1 MMQSVDIQKLK
12 EIEAALLKMEDNLDD
27 ESQQLDNILHLFSFF
42 FECITENRNVAFA
55 SLFSRM
61 VYASVHFKYHRE
73 LTGLNHYF
81 RRLSEK
87 RQEHNFSNEE
97 LTVLGKTLLWHNLKH
112 FYKLDI
118 PKSYSGL
125 PKLEHNKKRN
135 TQYKR
140 VVRAYI
146 IEISEHRDHGLQLKF
161 IEEFE
166 EQHEQEAYIVDDQ
179 FSRQLLKAQQFLDLP
194 FSASLIDLRMKESFW
209 VAAGVVLEPDFL
221 VGVTSI
227 SECFQG
233 NNAHAINALAS
244 KLIPVEANHHLLI
257 GNIVNFIFDELI
269 HKPEKTYEELVKQVF
284 TTAAASFALMHDE
297 DLRSFLEKLKQHYT
311 QLARIVANELPQ
323 TAMAPDRSFLEP
335 SFYSCEYGL
344 QGRLDLY
351 HYNEDEKQS
360 DIVELKSGKLFRP
373 NSYGLN
379 ENHFIQTLLYDLLL
393 ESVHEGR
400 VRSNNYIL
408 YSYLDEGN
416 LKYAPRVRD
425 RQMSAL
431 YLRNDIILSEKI
443 LSGDDDEMLKRL
455 LSYLDPEKIP
465 EGFNFLKRDARHFK
479 SVYDGL
485 SDLEKLYYRKF
496 IAFINREY
504 HLSKTGQHGLYTN
517 NGLASLWLDTT
528 DDKKEKFMILSDL
541 LIETNEAANDNPTI
555 RLKFSEKSARLS
567 RFRKGDIAVLYPET
581 DSYRGVLRHQIFKCS
596 IIDITQDGLS
606 IRLRARQK
614 NHDPFRKY
622 KYWHIESDSLDSGFL
637 KQFQGLFGFISSSPD
652 FRRLILGIEAP
663 GKRDVNLTRY
673 ENAML
678 SPYQSEVVN
687 KAIAAE
693 DYFLLWGPPGTGKTS
708 VMLRCFVDH
717 YYNNSD
723 KNILLLAYTNKAVD
737 EICASIDGLLDGR
750 YIRLGSRYSCSDKF
764 LDKLLSVRM
773 EGLSSRQELL
783 LLLKSHRVFVS
794 TVSSFQGRD
803 EIRKIK
809 NFDLVI
815 IDEASQILEPMLV
828 GMLAHFEK
836 FILIGDHKQL
846 PAVVVQ
852 DSSFCTVND
861 EDLRTRV
868 GLENLSN
875 SLFERLYA
883 RCCEREWDWAYSALD
898 RQGRMHKDI
907 LKFVS
912 PQFYEGKLD
921 VIEGIERL
929 KMGLSLKGFDP
940 LSKILIQNRMI
951 FVDTPLDETLTHKT
965 NQIEAELVSVII
977 DYWKRIY
984 DYNDIQLSSE
994 SVGVITPFRSQIAII
1009 RNKLSSN
1016 LTEELTIDTVERYQG
1031 GARDHILISLAVSKA
1046 QALDSISNISS
1057 EGIDRK
1063 LNVALTRA
1071 RENVIIFG
1079 NKHILNKNRLYK
1091 DLIEHCHKLR
1101 HLDIIKSL
1109 E

>member
-1 MMQSVDIQKLK
+1 MDIQKLK
-12 EIEAALLKMEDNLDD
+12 EIEAALLKMEDNADGGNL
-27 ESQQLDNILHLFSFF
+27 QLEKILHLFSFF

-61 VYASVHFKYHRE
+61 VYASVHFNYNRT

-87 RQEHNFSNEE
+87 REDHSFSNRDVEE
-97 LTVLGKTLLWHNLKH
+97 LGKTLLWHNLRH
-112 FYKLDI
+112 FYKLNI
-118 PKSYSGL
+118 PQAYSILPEFKQNKSQSWEY
-125 PKLEHNKKRN
+125 R
-135 TQYKR
+135 R

-146 IEISEHRDHGLQLKF
+146 IDISEHQHHGLQLKF

-166 EQHEQEAYIVDDQ
+166 EQHEQMAYVNNDQ
-179 FSRQLLKAQQFLDLP
+179 FSRQLLKAKQFLELP
-194 FSASLIDLRMKESFW
+194 FSASLIDLRKKESYW
-209 VAAGVVLEPDFL
+209 EASGIVLEPDFL

-233 NNAHAINALAS
+233 NDAHAINAVAS
-244 KLIPVEANHHLLI
+244 KLIPVEANHHLLM
-257 GNIVNFIFDELI
+257 GNVVNYIFDELI
-269 HKPEKTYEELVKQVF
+269 HKPDTPYDELVKQVF
-284 TTAAASFALMHDE
+284 NTTAVSFALMHDE
-297 DLRSFLEKLKQHYT
+297 DLRRFLAKLKQHYT
-311 QLARIVANELPQ
+311 HLVRIVSNELPE

-351 HYNEDEKQS
+351 HFNQDDEQS

-393 ESVHEGR
+393 ESVHEGK

-425 RQMSAL
+425 RQMNAL
-431 YLRNDIILSEKI
+431 YLRNDIILSEWI
-443 LSGDDDEMLKRL
+443 LSGDNDAILKSL

-465 EGFNFLKRDARHFK
+465 EGFNFLIRDARHFK
-479 SVYDGL
+479 SVYDAL
-485 SDLEKLYYRKF
+485 TDLEKLYYRKF
-496 IAFINREY
+496 VSFINREY
-504 HLSKTGQHGLYTN
+504 HLSKKGQHGLYTN
-517 NGLASLWLDTT
+517 NGLASLWLDTI
-528 DDKKEKFMILSDL
+528 DNKKEKFMILSDM
-541 LIETNEAANDNPTI
+541 LIESNEAAKDNPTI
-555 RLKFSEKSARLS
+555 SLKFSEKSSRLS

-581 DSYRGVLRHQIFKCS
+581 NSYRAVLRHQIFKCT
-596 IIDITQDGLS
+596 IIDITQEGLTV
-606 IRLRARQK
+606 RLRARQK

-622 KYWHIESDSLDSGFL
+622 KFWHIESDSLDSGFL
-637 KQFQGLFGFISSSPD
+637 KQFHGLFGFISSSPD
-652 FRRLILGIEAP
+652 FRRLLLGLEAP
-663 GKRDVNLTRY
+663 GKKEVNLQRY
-673 ENAML
+673 ENSIL
-678 SPYQSEVVN
+678 SPYQSEVIN

-708 VMLRCFVDH
+708 IMLRCFLDH
-717 YYNNSD
+717 YFNNSD
-723 KNILLLAYTNKAVD
+723 YNILLLAYTNKAVD
-737 EICASIDGLLDGR
+737 EICASIDKLLEGR
-750 YIRLGSRYSCSDKF
+750 YIRLGSRYSCSEKF
-764 LDKLLSVRM
+764 TDKLLSARM
-773 EGLSSRQELL
+773 EGIHTREEVLSLL
-783 LLLKSHRVFVS
+783 QSHRVFVS
-794 TVSSFQGRD
+794 TVSSFQGRE
-803 EIRKIK
+803 EIGKIK

-828 GMLAHFEK
+828 GMLARFEK

-852 DSSFCTVND
+852 DSALCVVAD
-861 EDLRTRV
+861 EELSDRTGLR
-868 GLENLSN
+868 NLSN

-883 RCCEREWDWAYSALD
+883 RCCAMNWDWAYAALD

-907 LKFVS
+907 LAFVS

-921 VIEGIERL
+921 IIDGIARL
-929 KMGLSLKGFDP
+929 SSELSLKDFDR
-940 LSKILIQNRMI
+940 LSQILIQNRMI

-965 NQIEAELVSVII
+965 NETEADLVSIII
-977 DYWKRIY
+977 DHWTKIY
-984 DYNDIQLSSE
+984 DYNNKPLTPGSI
-994 SVGVITPFRSQIAII
+994 GIITPFRSQIAVI
-1009 RNKLSSN
+1009 RNRLGSRLTQDLS
-1016 LTEELTIDTVERYQG
+1016 IDTVERYQG

-1046 QALDSISNISS
+1046 QALESISNVSS

-1079 NKHILNKNRLYK
+1079 TKELLVKNRIYK
-1091 DLIEHCHKLR
+1091 DLIEHCYNLTHLEILR
-1101 HLDIIKSL
+1101 SL

>member
-12 EIEAALLKMEDNLDD
+12 EIEAALLKMEDHVDD
-27 ESQQLDNILHLFSFF
+27 ESQKLEKILHLFSFF

-61 VYASVHFKYHRE
+61 VYASVHFNYNRE
-73 LTGLNHYF
+73 LIGLNHYF

-87 RQEHNFSNEE
+87 RQEHSFSDADR
-97 LTVLGKTLLWHNLKH
+97 TTTGKILLWHNLQH

-118 PKSYSGL
+118 PQAYTVL
-125 PKLEHNKKRN
+125 PKIEQSKKKH
-135 TQYKR
+135 TEYKR

-146 IEISEHRDHGLQLKF
+146 TEISEHQDHGLCLKF

-179 FSRQLLKAQQFLDLP
+179 FSRQLLKAQQFLEIP
-194 FSASLIDLRMKESFW
+194 FSVSLIDLRKKESSW
-209 VAAGVVLEPDFL
+209 MVSAIVLEPDFL

-244 KLIPVEANHHLLI
+244 KLIPVEANNHLLM
-257 GNIVNFIFDELI
+257 GNVVNFIFDELI
-269 HKPEKTYEELVKQVF
+269 HKPETSYDVLVKKVF
-284 TTAAASFALMHDE
+284 NTAAAAFALMHDE

-311 QLARIVANELPQ
+311 QLVRIVRDELPR

-351 HYNEDEKQS
+351 HFNEDGEQS

-393 ESVHEGR
+393 ESVHEGK

-425 RQMSAL
+425 RQMNAL
-431 YLRNDIILSEKI
+431 YLRNDILLSERI
-443 LSGDDDEMLKRL
+443 LSGDDDASLNRL

-465 EGFNFLKRDARHFK
+465 EGFNFLIRDARHFK

-541 LIETNEAANDNPTI
+541 LIEKNEAANDNPSI
-555 RLKFSEKSARLS
+555 RLKFSEKSSRLS
-567 RFRKGDIAVLYPET
+567 RFRKGDIAVLYPKT
-581 DSYRGVLRHQIFKCS
+581 ASFRGVLRHQIFKCS
-596 IIDITQDGLS
+596 IIDITQNGLTV
-606 IRLRARQK
+606 RLRARQK

-637 KQFQGLFGFISSSPD
+637 KQFHGLFGFISSSPD
-652 FRRLILGIEAP
+652 FRRLILGLESP
-663 GKRDVNLTRY
+663 GKRDVNLSRY
-673 ENAML
+673 QNSIL
-678 SPYQSEVVN
+678 SSDQSDVIN

-723 KNILLLAYTNKAVD
+723 SNILLLAYTNKAVD
-737 EICASIDGLLDGR
+737 EICASIDKVLEGR

-764 LDKLLSVRM
+764 SDKLLSARM
-773 EGLSSRQELL
+773 EGLHSRQELL

-803 EIRKIK
+803 EISKIK
-809 NFDLVI
+809 KFDLVI

-828 GMLAHFEK
+828 GMLAQFGK

-852 DSSFCTVND
+852 DSALCTIKD
-861 EDLRTRV
+861 EGLLKRT
-868 GLENLSN
+868 GLKNLSN
-875 SLFERLYA
+875 SLFERLYT
-883 RCCEREWDWAYSALD
+883 RCREKEWDWAFAALD

-907 LKFVS
+907 LEFIS

-921 VIEGIERL
+921 IIEGIERL
-929 KMGLSLKGFDP
+929 SSQLSLKHFDP
-940 LSKILIQNRMI
+940 LSRILIQNRMI

-965 NQIEAELVSVII
+965 NEIEAQLVSVIV
-977 DYWKRIY
+977 DYWTRIY
-984 DYNDIQLSSE
+984 EFNKKQLTPE
-994 SVGVITPFRSQIAII
+994 SIGIITPFRSQIAII
-1009 RNKLSSN
+1009 RNKISLSQ
-1016 LTEELTIDTVERYQG
+1016 TQDLTIDTVERYQG
-1031 GARDHILISLAVSKA
+1031 GARDHILISLAISKA
-1046 QALDSISNISS
+1046 QALDSISNVSS

-1079 NKHILNKNRLYK
+1079 NRDILNKNRIYRE
-1091 DLIEHCHKLR
+1091 LIEHCFVLT
-1101 HLDIIKSL
+1101 HLEIVKSL